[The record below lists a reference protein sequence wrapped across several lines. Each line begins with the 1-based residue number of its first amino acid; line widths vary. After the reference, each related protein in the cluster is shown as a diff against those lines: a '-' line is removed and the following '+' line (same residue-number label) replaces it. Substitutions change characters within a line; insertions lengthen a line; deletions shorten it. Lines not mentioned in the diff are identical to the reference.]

1 VPRPADTA
9 PAADR
14 VLTANLNVF
23 TAPELDPRVHAVR
36 SWAWADG
43 RPADAVRAALERDA
57 RGMLRGVEGG
67 AEIAARYAG
76 GKHVL
81 QGGGRVGTLRAL
93 RWLAREVRAAE
104 RVLVGAVPPGGR
116 DRPLWLALVAMALL
130 ARRPLVVYSETW
142 LHPAGPRNA
151 PRRLLDRGLAAVATT
166 ILVPGRVHVAHY
178 ERSGYAGKV
187 RQVPAPYPAA
197 AVPEH
202 AIGGDGDGGGRPSG
216 EPELL
221 PELLFVGRVM
231 PLKGLDRLLDLVD
244 ELDASGVRVRLVAL
258 LGDPGTQFRG
268 GDDAYATR
276 CLARL
281 RARDR
286 GRTEVHTAPVDVD
299 PFYRRA
305 TLLVVPN
312 RVQPRDRVPAESW
325 GRVVPEALAAGL
337 PVVSTD
343 AVPSAVEHV
352 VDGRSGTVVPWADD
366 AALNAAVRR
375 WLP

>member
-57 RGMLRGVEGG
+57 RGMLRGVDGG

-81 QGGGRVGTLRAL
+81 QGGGRIATL
-93 RWLAREVRAAE
+93 RWLAREVRAAR

-142 LHPAGPRNA
+142 LHPTGPGNA

-178 ERSGYAGKV
+178 ERLGHAGKV

-197 AVPEH
+197 APEG
-202 AIGGDGDGGGRPSG
+202 AGDDGAPDG
-216 EPELL
+216 E

-268 GDDAYATR
+268 DDGAYAAR

-281 RARDR
+281 QARDP
-286 GRTEVHTAPVDVD
+286 GRTEVHVGPVDVD

-312 RVQPRDRVPAESW
+312 RVRPRDRVPAESW

-366 AALNAAVRR
+366 AAFAAAVRR